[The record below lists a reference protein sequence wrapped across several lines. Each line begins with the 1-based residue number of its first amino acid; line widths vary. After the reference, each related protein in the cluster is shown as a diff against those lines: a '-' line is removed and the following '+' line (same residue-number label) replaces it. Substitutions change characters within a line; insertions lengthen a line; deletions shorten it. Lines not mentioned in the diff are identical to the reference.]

1 MDLPRGASVPLFPRK
16 YIATYDFPGVFGG
29 GGGGLPPLVMPM

>member
-16 YIATYDFPGVFGG
+16 YIATYDFPGVL
-29 GGGGLPPLVMPM
+29 GGLPPLVMPM